1 MSIITET
8 SDYEKIFAHFSVR
21 FYIDLVLVH
30 SRRSRD
36 DHGEISQD
44 DNSGTHSSD
53 VSSSG
58 ANRKSSPESRETSR
72 EPVKPP
78 EPLTSRWSD
87 VARDKSATPQDGTAS
102 AQAPDVDQSSAMTSS
117 AVNSTATSEQTDT
130 AVTSAPNQHSGTNFH
145 AC

>member
-1 MSIITET
+1 MN
-8 SDYEKIFAHFSVR
+8 YEKIFAHFSVR
-21 FYIDLVLVH
+21 FDIDVCVLVH
-30 SRRSRD
+30 SRRSRE
-36 DHGEISQD
+36 DHSEISQD

-102 AQAPDVDQSSAMTSS
+102 AQAPDVDPSSAMTSS
-117 AVNSTATSEQTDT
+117 AVNSTPTADQTDT